1 MGGYQTKD
9 RTMPSRK
16 AVEGLQYR
24 VKLLQ
29 GEVSEIICLRDAEIE
44 AYDREMMVF
53 AFKEAEWKKERKKLR
68 EEVKKLRKQLEC
80 REERFKGM
88 ENEFV
93 VDKSGNKWH
102 FLGPS
107 FLFEEIREE
116 QARRD
121 DAVEKWKQ
129 LYFAIKVEL
138 DDLIQ
143 RTNQGEGLFW
153 RAEAEDMLEEQQR
166 ELMAK
171 EKAIELLQAQLATMK
186 QEESKW
192 EREVDILRQSLR
204 IVCHN
209 KKGKKDR

>member
-1 MGGYQTKD
+1 MIDWFDDKGASIILIYPKWHIYLAGGLDIHVGASLLIKFIPRSSFEWSQQAQKPAAAMGGYQTKD

-16 AVEGLQYR
+16 AVEGLQYK

-121 DAVEKWKQ
+121 DAVEKWKH

-143 RTNQGEGLFW
+143 RTNQGIATLNKS
-153 RAEAEDMLEEQQR
+153 
-166 ELMAK
+166 LM
-171 EKAIELLQAQLATMK
+171 
-186 QEESKW
+186 
-192 EREVDILRQSLR
+192 
-204 IVCHN
+204 
-209 KKGKKDR
+209 